1 MTIFSVI
8 FVVLSLVL
16 TVLRTILTLCAIEP
30 DTGFYGGM
38 PALVLVQNVLF
49 VFSAVGLAA
58 WVLWRVPKN
67 GKVCPGRF
75 VKPMAL
81 LLGAGGL
88 LGCLS
93 GLIGLWTGLLAFT
106 QGSEEVTLI
115 GLMAR
120 VLAVP
125 GALGL
130 LAMSVPLFRT
140 GQYRWGL
147 WGSALASVWMTV
159 EAVACFMA
167 YPTIANISDQTLEV
181 AALCMGALFWLAHTR
196 AVAQEKTLACVP
208 RQAKLWGL
216 FFGLFAVPLSIAQFC
231 GLLTG
236 QVCAVHMSPL
246 RQGMLL
252 FLGCYAALWSLSLRM
267 EK

>member
-1 MTIFSVI
+1 MNIFSVV
-8 FVVLSLVL
+8 FVVFSLVL
-16 TVLRTILTLCAIEP
+16 TVLRTVLTLCAIEP

-38 PALVLVQNVLF
+38 SALVQIQNVLF
-49 VFSAVGLAA
+49 VLAA
-58 WVLWRVPKN
+58 ALLAVWVYWCVPKN
-67 GKVCPGRF
+67 SKVRPGRF
-75 VKPMAL
+75 VKLPAL

-88 LGCLS
+88 LGGLS
-93 GLIGLWTGLLAFT
+93 GLLGLWTELLAFT
-106 QGSEEVTLI
+106 QGSQEVTLI
-115 GLMAR
+115 GLAAR

-130 LAMSVPLFRT
+130 LAMAVPLFRA

-147 WGSALASVWMTV
+147 WGSALAAIWMTV

-181 AALCMGALFWLAHTR
+181 TALCMGALFWLAHTR
-196 AVAQEKTLACVP
+196 AVAQEKTLSCMP
-208 RQAKLWGL
+208 RQAKLWGPL
-216 FFGLFAVPLSIAQFC
+216 FGLFAVPLSIAQLC
-231 GLLTG
+231 GLLAG
-236 QVCAVHMSPL
+236 KVSAVHMGPL

-252 FLGCYAALWSLSLRM
+252 FLGCYAALWSLSLRA

>member
-1 MTIFSVI
+1 MTIFSVV

-16 TVLRTILTLCAIEP
+16 TVLRTVLTLCAIEP

-38 PALVLVQNVLF
+38 PALVLVQNALF
-49 VFSAVGLAA
+49 VLSAAGLAI
-58 WVLWRVPKN
+58 WVIWRVPKS
-67 GKVCPGRF
+67 GKAYPGRF

-81 LLGAGGL
+81 LLGAGGI
-88 LGCLS
+88 LGGLS
-93 GLIGLWTGLLAFT
+93 GLMGLWTDLLAFT
-106 QGSEEVTLI
+106 QGSEEVTII
-115 GLMAR
+115 GLAAR

-130 LAMSVPLFRT
+130 LVMSVPLFRE
-140 GQYRWGL
+140 GKYRRGL
-147 WGSALASVWMTV
+147 WGSALAAIWMTV

-196 AVAQEKTLACVP
+196 VVAQEEALACVP

-216 FFGLFAVPLSIAQFC
+216 LFGLFAVPLSIAQFC
-231 GLLTG
+231 GLLAG
-236 QVCAVHMSPL
+236 RVCAVHMSPL
-246 RQGMLL
+246 RQGTLL
-252 FLGCYAALWSLSLRM
+252 LLGCYAALWSLSLRTD
-267 EK
+267 K